1 MKSLLDPFVDCKQS
15 VETESRETFERLWRE
30 LDQREQAKEDVDN
43 RKGLWLECNG
53 ELVDSGSVK
62 VLGVRRSALGVK
74 LLQFKC
80 PFCGQR
86 HESIRFG

>member
-1 MKSLLDPFVDCKQS
+1 MNSLLDPFVDSTQG

-30 LDQREQAKEDVDN
+30 LDQRDQLKEEADN

-53 ELVDSGSVK
+53 ELVDSGAVK
-62 VLGVRRSALGVK
+62 MLGERRSALGVK
-74 LLQFKC
+74 LVEFVC
-80 PFCGQR
+80 PFCKQR

>member
-1 MKSLLDPFVDCKQS
+1 MKSMLDTSLDGMQDA
-15 VETESRETFERLWRE
+15 ETESRETFERVWRE
-30 LDQREQAKEDVDN
+30 LDQREQLKEDADN

-62 VLGVRRSALGVK
+62 ILGTRRSELGVK
-74 LLQFKC
+74 LVEFVC
-80 PFCGQR
+80 PFCKQR

>member
-1 MKSLLDPFVDCKQS
+1 MKSLLDPWVDLTQG

-30 LDQREQAKEDVDN
+30 LDQREQLKEDADN

-62 VLGVRRSALGVK
+62 MLRLRRFALGVK
-74 LLQFKC
+74 VVEFVC
-80 PFCGQR
+80 PFCKQR

>member
-1 MKSLLDPFVDCKQS
+1 MKSLLDPFVDCRQS

-30 LDQREQAKEDVDN
+30 LDRRERLKEDAD
-43 RKGLWLECNG
+43 RRTGFWLECNG
-53 ELVDSGSVK
+53 ELIDSGSVK
-62 VLGVRRSALGVK
+62 VLGVRKSALGVK
-74 LLQFKC
+74 LVEFVC